1 MQASAAYDLS
11 RFEARKKPTVKKP
24 ELKVVKSKQ
33 STKKNKKVSLS
44 FLSPAAACVTAVIMV
59 VVAGFMLYTHAMI
72 TETTAAITRVNK
84 EIVQLQ
90 SESIRLDSEL
100 DAIMARGNIEEK
112 ALALGMY
119 EADKLQVECIE
130 VNKGDKIQVLADS
143 RNMFEKIGD
152 YITNLF

>member
-1 MQASAAYDLS
+1 MQANVAYDLS

-24 ELKVVKSKQ
+24 ELKVVKSKNKA
-33 STKKNKKVSLS
+33 KKKKAISLS
-44 FLSPAAACVTAVIMV
+44 FLSPVTACVAAVIMV
-59 VVAGFMLYTHAMI
+59 VVCGFMLYTRAMI

-90 SESIRLDSEL
+90 SESVRLDSEL

-130 VNKGDKIQVLADS
+130 VNKGDKIEVLADS
-143 RNMFEKIGD
+143 RNIFEKMGD
-152 YITNLF
+152 FLSNLF

>member
-1 MQASAAYDLS
+1 MQANVAYDLS
-11 RFEARKKPTVKKP
+11 RFETRKRSTAKKP
-24 ELKVVKSKQ
+24 ELKVVKSKA
-33 STKKNKKVSLS
+33 STKKKKKVSLS
-44 FLSPAAACVTAVIMV
+44 FLSPVAACITAVIMV
-59 VVAGFMLYTHAMI
+59 VVCGFMLYTHAMI

-90 SESIRLDSEL
+90 SESVRLDSEL

-130 VNKGDKIQVLADS
+130 VNKGDKIEVLADS
-143 RNMFEKIGD
+143 RNIFEKIGD
-152 YITNLF
+152 FLSDLF